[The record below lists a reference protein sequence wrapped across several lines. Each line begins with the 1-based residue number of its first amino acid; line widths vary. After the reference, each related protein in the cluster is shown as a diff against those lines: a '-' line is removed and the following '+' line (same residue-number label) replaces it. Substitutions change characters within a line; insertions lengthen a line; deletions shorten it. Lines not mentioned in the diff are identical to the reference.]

1 MEESEICF
9 VEGMARLLSRPTR
22 LYVGKSGRQWVK
34 WKVRRRRTVSMGVGG
49 LENVDVG
56 VVASA
61 ARTVGVKVLKFTFS
75 LPRLML
81 EAIKYMLGV
90 FDSGAGIATSFLNE
104 LERLRRLQPVDPA
117 AAARPELFP
126 TGFKLMLIWFVG
138 TYVAIRFLT
147 FLTNLVRF
155 GFAVLWST
163 VQSLSDE
170 RPMFRFLR
178 KVINPLSSATFVQSG
193 DNESLFQNSGDF
205 RAREMTDQEPAEWV
219 NAAVRKVWRLYPK
232 DLSKMAKELM
242 QESIDENLLENKPPF
257 VDKISVE
264 SVEMGE
270 RPFWVRNVEKL
281 PTRIDSHLAYNF
293 NFRYTGDANFVMK
306 VSLTGPFRRF
316 GVNVPVLVGD
326 MNIDAKAWVRA
337 KLTREAPYL
346 YEISWALAEK
356 PNLDVVIKPF
366 KAVNLMTVPGL
377 SKFLRNLLITEL
389 PSQFILP
396 AKSIM
401 YLDPTIADV
410 NAFAADLHQTD
421 AQYKGLL
428 AIILIEAKELSGQTS
443 MGLKNP
449 FCYIR
454 LNDKVIKSKNDTT
467 TSEQGGGTA
476 PIWNQQFELLVRD
489 PKNDVLEIEVH
500 NRFGALSRPVGS
512 FRMRLGSLQEG
523 KKTDLWV
530 PLRGGVSDKARLH
543 LNLNYRKFVDDSDN
557 EHYFKTRAE
566 TRRKIEKKQRV
577 PKKAGHTDKAVQT
590 VDTVGFPEGPIFG
603 EEPVGERWEWGETQV
618 PANPEKLREA
628 ELRVDENEN
637 GAETRTD
644 LGKFSNW
651 ISSVR
656 DGIVPGNRAVEDA
669 APIEDEPEQTIV
681 SEPQKSFE
689 PPKNLDNERT
699 PQVNS
704 GRSPIVVTAVQS
716 VFSGVVD
723 FFRRPRGD
731 AKTKSDDEKRSSTE
745 VEKKSDE
752 DEVPEKETIEQ
763 IDAVEQTSEPDLKQ
777 QPEKKFSWFPFFS
790 NQQDV
795 AEMEA
800 EDKGLSKGTTEGGR
814 RDDATYLYADPQP
827 NTELPPPA
835 ESAAEPV
842 KGSDNSKTE
851 IMKSILTDLV
861 ERQQTRVIRSGTS
874 VSPDDADQ
882 NRGTSENDGYTKSSK
897 TIENQGNGSVGD
909 GGKATEMNGS
919 KPRAN
924 SKSGSEPESGA
935 DPDETSNANRSSRP
949 GPWNTTGVQKEER
962 LEQPEKSTNNSSG
975 KPESGTIRIE
985 RLRISE
991 KTPLDADATVDI
1003 DSGTISAES
1012 DQSSKSAKEA

>member
-1 MEESEICF
+1 MEESEISF
-9 VEGMARLLSRPTR
+9 VEGTGRVLSRPTR
-22 LYVGKSGRQWVK
+22 LCVGKSRKHWVQ
-34 WKVRRRRTVSMGVGG
+34 WKVRRRKAVTMGVMG

-61 ARTVGVKVLKFTFS
+61 AQTVGVKVLKFALS
-75 LPRLML
+75 IPRMML
-81 EAIKYMLGV
+81 EAIKYMLNV
-90 FDSGAGIATSFLNE
+90 FDSGAGIATAFLNE

-126 TGFKLMLIWFVG
+126 TGLQLMLIWFIG

-170 RPMFRFLR
+170 WPMLRFLR
-178 KVINPLSSATFVQSG
+178 KVVNPLSSATFVQAG
-193 DNESLFQNSGDF
+193 ENESLFQNSGDF

-337 KLTREAPYL
+337 KLTREPPYL

-377 SKFLRNLLITEL
+377 SKFLRNLLTTEL

-410 NAFAADLHQTD
+410 NAFAADLDQTD

-467 TSEQGGGTA
+467 TSEKGGGTA

-577 PKKAGHTDKAVQT
+577 VPKEVGHADKAVQT
-590 VDTVGFPEGPIFG
+590 VDTAGFPEGPIFG

-628 ELRVDENEN
+628 ELRVDEN
-637 GAETRTD
+637 GSDTRSD
-644 LGKFSNW
+644 LGKLSNW

-656 DGIVPGNRAVEDA
+656 DGIVPPNRAVEDVS
-669 APIEDEPEQTIV
+669 PDEDKTGQPLEIEPSKSLDKEQ
-681 SEPQKSFE
+681 PLQ
-689 PPKNLDNERT
+689 P
-699 PQVNS
+699 NS
-704 GRSPIVVTAVQS
+704 GQPPIVAKQAQNI
-716 VFSGVVD
+716 FSGVVD
-723 FFRRPRGD
+723 FFKRPRGD
-731 AKTKSDDEKRSSTE
+731 KKENNEQMQSDDEKRNSTE
-745 VEKKSDE
+745 AEKKSE
-752 DEVPEKETIEQ
+752 DEIQENETRKQ
-763 IDAVEQTSEPDLKQ
+763 NDPAGQPTSADLEQ
-777 QPEKKFSWFPFFS
+777 QPEKQFSWFPFFS
-790 NQQDV
+790 KQQEV
-795 AEMEA
+795 ADNEA
-800 EDKGLSKGTTEGGR
+800 DDKGLAEETTEEGR
-814 RDDATYLYADPQP
+814 SDAAFLYADAQT
-827 NTELPPPA
+827 NTDLPA
-835 ESAAEPV
+835 ETSAEPV
-842 KGSDNSKTE
+842 KGADNAKTE
-851 IMKSILTDLV
+851 IMKSILTDLL
-861 ERQQTRVIRSGTS
+861 ERQQTRVIRSETNG
-874 VSPDDADQ
+874 SPDAVDKKQA
-882 NRGTSENDGYTKSSK
+882 TSEDGYTKSSK
-897 TIENQGNGSVGD
+897 TVENQSNGSVSD

-919 KPRAN
+919 TSTPHAT

-935 DPDETSNANRSSRP
+935 ESDDTSSAHPSGRL
-949 GPWNTTGVQKEER
+949 PWNIKGIQKEER
-962 LEQPEKSTNNSSG
+962 LEHPEKPTTNSSG
-975 KPESGTIRIE
+975 KSESETIRIE

-991 KTPLDADATVDI
+991 KTPLDADGTAEK
-1003 DSGTISAES
+1003 DSGIISAES
-1012 DQSSKSAKEA
+1012 DQSSKSAKDT